1 VLKIILMTTYKG
13 KNVRISE
20 KTYQIMKNELN
31 PMIVMSKFVEQA
43 IIEKIERDKDYYR
56 GPNILSEKVMNE
68 FK

>member
-1 VLKIILMTTYKG
+1 MTTYKG